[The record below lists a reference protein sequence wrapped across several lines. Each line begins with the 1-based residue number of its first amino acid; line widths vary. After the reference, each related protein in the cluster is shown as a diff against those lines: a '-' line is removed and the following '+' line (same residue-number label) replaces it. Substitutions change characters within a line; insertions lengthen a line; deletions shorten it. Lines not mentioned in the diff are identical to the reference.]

1 MIDATLARGWL
12 RALAPS
18 PIVAPTVFAESEI
31 VLPASANARP
41 RPLRLTAYQ
50 RESVEAV
57 ADDDTEIIVLMLASQ
72 TGKSTIMNAIM
83 GHCIAA
89 SPGSMLH
96 VSPKEKEA
104 TEFVRERLDPLI
116 SSSPALRGLIG
127 KGDATRKGSSGGV
140 NSVSLKTFPG
150 GSLAFASSYKPD
162 ELAARAIKYV
172 FLDEVDRFATSAGA
186 EGDPVALAIK
196 RTATFKDIGRRS

>member
-1 MIDATLARGWL
+1 MMAA
-12 RALAPS
+12 
-18 PIVAPTVFAESEI
+18 
-31 VLPASANARP
+31 
-41 RPLRLTAYQ
+41 
-50 RESVEAV
+50 
-57 ADDDTEIIVLMLASQ
+57 Q
-72 TGKSTIMNAIM
+72 TGKSTIINAIM